1 VGEEVKNQVV
11 LIEVP
16 VQEKMVALGLFV
28 NGHQVMVTG
37 RTSGHDVMPTRHVAE
52 DMAKALGVPLKS
64 LIAPIAEYG
73 SQ

>member
-1 VGEEVKNQVV
+1 MNQVA

-37 RTSGHDVMPTRHVAE
+37 RTSGHDVMPTRHQ
-52 DMAKALGVPLKS
+52 S
-64 LIAPIAEYG
+64 FRRAPTPR
-73 SQ
+73 